1 MKKMMSMILFAVSF
15 LSFLSCSNDDET
27 YVPQNVEF
35 TLDYTFVESNN
46 MSRSTGA
53 DIFDEFYEKYIKTKT
68 LTPKSYSLKFTN
80 IETKAYAEFNG
91 YWNHKDGI
99 RLIEGEYEVTGSSS
113 PVQKMTNA
121 SDSVYISFTD
131 TVTITKDMKTLTL
144 KADYNAYLLMFD
156 AENIN
161 EISYNLGDNNNTS
174 YSLKKINENIFY
186 LFMNYIYGQYTSIG
200 IAHKDGKFSY
210 IYLKG
215 MPFEK
220 GKYYYFNDMTNSFD
234 LPKMESGN

>member
-1 MKKMMSMILFAVSF
+1 
-15 LSFLSCSNDDET
+15 
-27 YVPQNVEF
+27 
-35 TLDYTFVESNN
+35 
-46 MSRSTGA
+46 
-53 DIFDEFYEKYIKTKT
+53 
-68 LTPKSYSLKFTN
+68 
-80 IETKAYAEFNG
+80 
-91 YWNHKDGI
+91 
-99 RLIEGEYEVTGSSS
+99 
-113 PVQKMTNA
+113 
-121 SDSVYISFTD
+121 
-131 TVTITKDMKTLTL
+131 MKTLTL

-186 LFMNYIYGQYTSIG
+186 LFMNYIYGQNTSIG